1 MNRLSRRLETLERK
15 RGGSLCPILI
25 FDGDPIPEGVDEARV
40 VRVITGVPWRKP
52 YMDEATK

>member
-1 MNRLSRRLETLERK
+1 MNRLERRLISLERK
-15 RGGSLCPILI
+15 RGGCLSPILI

-52 YMDEATK
+52 YMNEATK

>member
-15 RGGSLCPILI
+15 LGGYLSPILI
-25 FDGDPIPEGVDEARV
+25 FDGDLIPEGVDEARV